1 MPAFFFRTL
10 ATSTNTAKETE
21 GEGKCLHKGSDEG
34 DRCDQSIQ
42 RGAAE
47 KEMVVESGATYH
59 RIIPA
64 HEFTRCSHS
73 KFLIV
78 GPARHTNRCA

>member
-1 MPAFFFRTL
+1 MPTFFFRTL

-42 RGAAE
+42 RAAAE
-47 KEMVVESGATYH
+47 KEMVVESGTTYR
-59 RIIPA
+59 RITPA
-64 HEFTRCSHS
+64 HTNS
-73 KFLIV
+73 
-78 GPARHTNRCA
+78 PDAHTPSS